1 MTGQHHQRRT
11 LTYVMAAFLAM
22 VLTGSAWAQKE
33 PANVSR
39 DEDGATRL
47 TSIPDVLVAKDMDPQ
62 FDR

>member
-1 MTGQHHQRRT
+1 
-11 LTYVMAAFLAM
+11 MAAFLAM